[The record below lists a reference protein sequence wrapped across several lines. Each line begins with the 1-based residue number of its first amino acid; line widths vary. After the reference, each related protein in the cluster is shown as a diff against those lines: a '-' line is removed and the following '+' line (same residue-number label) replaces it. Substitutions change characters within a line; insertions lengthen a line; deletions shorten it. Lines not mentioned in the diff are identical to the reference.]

1 MGEEVKEGSLLLT
14 SPLSSSSLA
23 ASWRSVTGQIDEI
36 ATGGRGPSPLSPFFT
51 WVFRGV
57 VEREGSKTTTD

>member
-36 ATGGRGPSPLSPFFT
+36 ATGARGLSSFPLFHLGF
-51 WVFRGV
+51 
-57 VEREGSKTTTD
+57 